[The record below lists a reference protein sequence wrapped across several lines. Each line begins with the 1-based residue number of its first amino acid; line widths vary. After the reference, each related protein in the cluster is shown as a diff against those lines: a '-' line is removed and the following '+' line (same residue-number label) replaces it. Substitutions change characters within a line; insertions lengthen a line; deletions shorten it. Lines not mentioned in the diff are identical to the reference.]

1 MNVTH
6 FIVQNKI
13 KKGLLWV
20 LIFIFFFSG
29 SGEQVPCARI
39 LHFSCI
45 VFIWHEHDGN
55 KWSYIIQWEITSYTD
70 IKFIMS
76 TKEAMCIAC
85 NFSSPWLVWRFLAL
99 QGNLLLLFIFFFN
112 TLCVCLRSFSLFPS
126 FSFSLF
132 LSFPFTFPSHSPFS
146 SPSPFPFSFFP
157 SFHSFFF
164 HLLLFLHVLSS
175 NFI

>member
-99 QGNLLLLFIFFFN
+99 QGNLILLLLFIYFFFN
-112 TLCVCLRSFSLFPS
+112 TLCVCLH
-126 FSFSLF
+126 SFSLF
-132 LSFPFTFPSHSPFS
+132 LFP
-146 SPSPFPFSFFP
+146 
-157 SFHSFFF
+157 
-164 HLLLFLHVLSS
+164 LLFLLTLPFLLPPLFHFLSFLLFILSS
-175 NFI
+175 SIYYYFCMC